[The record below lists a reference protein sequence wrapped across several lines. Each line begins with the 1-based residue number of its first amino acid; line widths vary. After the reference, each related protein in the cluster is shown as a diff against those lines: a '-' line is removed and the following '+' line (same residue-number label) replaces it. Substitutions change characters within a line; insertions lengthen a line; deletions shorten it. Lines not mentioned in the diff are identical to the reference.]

1 MRRIALAV
9 ALAFAGAAAFG
20 TAEAA
25 KTHATAKKTA
35 VCHRTKSAKRPYV
48 RIVVKT
54 KAALQTHLAHHADI
68 VPAPANGCPTT
79 AITPRKGGVKLTASL
94 SGVDETPAGDPDG
107 SGTATIRT
115 IVGLGQV
122 CYTITVK
129 NITLPATAAHIHLTS
144 NGNIVLPL
152 TAPNASGKSSG
163 CANTT
168 RALVKAI
175 LANPGDYYVNV
186 HTTDFPNGAVRGTL
200 TR

>member
-9 ALAFAGAAAFG
+9 ALAFAGAAALG

-25 KTHATAKKTA
+25 KTDAKAKTA

-54 KAALQTHLAHHADI
+54 KAAMRTHLAHHADI

-79 AITPRKGGVKLTASL
+79 AITPRKGGVKLTATL
-94 SGVDETPAGDPDG
+94 SGANQTPAGDPDG
-107 SGTATIRT
+107 SGTATIRS
-115 IVGLGQV
+115 IVGLGQL

-129 NITLPATAAHIHLTS
+129 DITLPATAAHIHLTS
-144 NGNIVLPL
+144 NGTIVVPL
-152 TAPNASGKSSG
+152 TAPNASGKASG
-163 CANTT
+163 CVNTS

-186 HTTDFPNGAVRGTL
+186 HTSDFPNGAVRGTL